1 MKGVKHY
8 LKDGT
13 VWTGGMHKMKDG
25 SLHTGKTHTK
35 SSKKLLHYG
44 DLSKTALKNAAGN
57 YTKPS
62 LRKNI
67 FNRVK
72 AGGKGGSPGQWS
84 ARKAQMVA
92 KAYKAKGGGYRG

>member
-13 VWTGGMHKMKDG
+13 VWTVGLHKMKDG

-44 DLSKTALKNAAGN
+44 DLSKTALKKLENGSKK
-57 YTKPS
+57 TKT
-62 LRKNI
+62 KT
-67 FNRVK
+67 K
-72 AGGKGGSPGQWS
+72 K
-84 ARKAQMVA
+84 
-92 KAYKAKGGGYRG
+92 